1 MTDAPLPLNS
11 GDLRLLAEIGFIG
24 AQSGQ
29 APAAR
34 ALFEALAV
42 LRPQSTLPHIG
53 LAQAALGA
61 NKHEEGVRIL
71 REALKQHPGDIE
83 VTAFLGLALHAAG
96 ESAEAR
102 RMMNDVIEKAGE
114 GDAAPV
120 AMARKLLALDSMG
133 TPRPVIGQI
142 A

>member
-1 MTDAPLPLNS
+1 MTDTTLPLNS
-11 GDLRLLAEIGFIG
+11 DDLRLLAEIGFMG

-53 LAQAALGA
+53 LAQAAMGA
-61 NKHEEGVRIL
+61 NKNAEGVRIL
-71 REALKQHPGDIE
+71 REALTKHPGDVE
-83 VTAFLGLALHAAG
+83 LMAFLGLALHAAG

-102 RMMNDVIEKAGE
+102 KTMNTVIDKAGE
-114 GDAAPV
+114 ADAASV
-120 AMARKLLALDSMG
+120 AMARKLLALNSMG
-133 TPRPVIGQI
+133 TPRPLGQI

>member
-1 MTDAPLPLNS
+1 MTEPTSPLDS
-11 GDLRLLAEIGFIG
+11 DDLRILAEIGFMG

-42 LRPQSTLPHIG
+42 LRPLSTLPHIG
-53 LAQAALGA
+53 LAQAAMGA
-61 NKHEEGVRIL
+61 NKNQEGVRIL
-71 REALKQHPGDIE
+71 REALKKHPGDVE
-83 VTAFLGLALHAAG
+83 LTAFLGLALHASG
-96 ESAEAR
+96 EAAQAR
-102 RMMNDVIEKAGE
+102 KMMNTVIEKASE
-114 GDAAPV
+114 ADATSV

-133 TPRPVIGQI
+133 TPRPLGQI